1 MIAPEIAELLN
12 TAISKCTSGVTH
24 ILHLTRET
32 YFSACNRFA
41 LVLVSSYTV
50 HTVVGRPTNDLFR
63 KSFDTGF
70 GIARKF

>member
-32 YFSACNRFA
+32 YFSACNRF
-41 LVLVSSYTV
+41 VLVFVSSHAV
-50 HTVVGRPTNDLFR
+50 HTVIGRPTNDLFR
-63 KSFDTGF
+63 KTFDTRF
-70 GIARKF
+70 EIAK